1 VVSAVYAW
9 STEDGG
15 ASEGYRR
22 VPAGSWT
29 VTVEDGRFGGAWV
42 EVVVHRRRILV
53 CRRRWVSVA
62 PTALERDGDGDIADE
77 GI

>member
-1 VVSAVYAW
+1 
-9 STEDGG
+9 
-15 ASEGYRR
+15 
-22 VPAGSWT
+22 
-29 VTVEDGRFGGAWV
+29 VTVEDGRFGGARV

-53 CRRRWVSVA
+53 CRRWVSVV